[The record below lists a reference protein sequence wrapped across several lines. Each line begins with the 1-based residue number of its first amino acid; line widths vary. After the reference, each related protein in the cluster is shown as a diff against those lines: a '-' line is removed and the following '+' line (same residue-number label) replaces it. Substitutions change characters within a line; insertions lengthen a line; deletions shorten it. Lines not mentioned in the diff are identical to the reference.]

1 MFIENTIFNGPRRIG
16 KTTYII
22 DLISD
27 TLKKKNTGHK
37 LDIYVIT
44 PFRSTDIYDALIK
57 KALEWREGFKL
68 EALPKHS
75 AVIKFSNK
83 TTIHFISPDR
93 LPSTEGVSPLSSTIF
108 IVDEVLLVERK
119 RYKELEGVVLK
130 TPNSRL
136 VLTMSGTAFHLAN
149 IITDFKNIAFNQIIQ
164 KTYTLEVQNQ
174 FKDQFLNYP
183 TKAFEEEIT
192 LGYKHSSHKVDRLY
206 NE

>member
-27 TLKKKNTGHK
+27 ILRTKRTGHK

-44 PFRSTDIYDALIK
+44 PFISTDIYDALIK
-57 KALEWREGFKL
+57 KALAWRSGFQL

-75 AVIKFSNK
+75 AVIEFSNK
-83 TTIHFISPDR
+83 TTIHFIRPNR

-119 RYKELEGVVLK
+119 RYKELEDVVLR
-130 TPNSRL
+130 TPNSSL
-136 VLTMSGTAFHLAN
+136 VLTMTGNAFHLAN

-164 KTYTLEVQNQ
+164 KTYTSEVQNE

-192 LGYKHSSHKVDRLY
+192 LGYKHSANKVDRLH